1 MAKAKNL
8 FNLVKLGHRPTQK
21 EKDRRFNR
29 RNEVYRIARGSLE
42 TWESISDKEDVLA
55 TNYLQQTIE
64 LAKQVGFFSIW
75 MMVFHD
81 YPTVLQAL
89 LLAFPGTERTYFDEM
104 GHPKLDLPLPSDSL
118 PEDK

>member
-1 MAKAKNL
+1 
-8 FNLVKLGHRPTQK
+8 
-21 EKDRRFNR
+21 
-29 RNEVYRIARGSLE
+29 
-42 TWESISDKEDVLA
+42 
-55 TNYLQQTIE
+55 
-64 LAKQVGFFSIW
+64 

-104 GHPKLDLPLPSDSL
+104 GHSKLDLPLPSDSL